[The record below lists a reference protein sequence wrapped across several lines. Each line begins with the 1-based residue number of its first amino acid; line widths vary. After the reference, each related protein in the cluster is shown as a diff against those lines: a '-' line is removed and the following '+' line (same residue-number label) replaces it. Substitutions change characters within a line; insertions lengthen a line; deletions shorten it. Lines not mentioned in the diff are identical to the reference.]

1 MYIILKNKNMRYTG
15 TVVRGIRT
23 PVIKY
28 GDDLNEVVLSSIL
41 RASKAEKFSLK
52 NRDIVGV
59 TESVVSICQN
69 NYVTIE
75 EVAEELRKKYEV
87 DEIGIVFPILSRNR
101 FSLILTAITKAFKK
115 VHILF
120 SYPSDEVGNQLMDPE
135 KMESLGINQYTSSFG
150 ESKYRK
156 LFGKEVKHEFTG
168 IDYVNYYK
176 SIGDGN
182 VVAHFSN
189 RPEYI
194 LKFTKNVLVC
204 DIHTR
209 ARSKKILKEKGGEKV
224 YGLDEICNRKNSKK
238 GYNKEYGLL
247 GSNRMGE
254 DRLKLFPRDGE
265 DFANALQKRLK
276 KETGK
281 NIEVLIYGDGAFKDP
296 VGKIWELADPV
307 VSPGFT
313 DGLRGRPKEIKLKY
327 VSENWDKKGNL
338 DDYVKQM
345 IKEKNTEKY
354 VVEKS
359 LGTTPRQL
367 TDLLGSLC
375 DLTSGSGDKG
385 TPVILIQGYFDDYTA
400 E

>member
-1 MYIILKNKNMRYTG
+1 
-15 TVVRGIRT
+15 
-23 PVIKY
+23 
-28 GDDLNEVVLSSIL
+28 
-41 RASKAEKFSLK
+41 
-52 NRDIVGV
+52 
-59 TESVVSICQN
+59 
-69 NYVTIE
+69 
-75 EVAEELRKKYEV
+75 
-87 DEIGIVFPILSRNR
+87 
-101 FSLILTAITKAFKK
+101 
-115 VHILF
+115 
-120 SYPSDEVGNQLMDPE
+120 MDPD
-135 KMESLGINQYTSSFG
+135 KMDKLGLNPHSNSFG
-150 ESKYRK
+150 EKKYRE
-156 LFGKEVKHEFTG
+156 LFGEEVKHEFTG

-176 SIGDGN
+176 SLGNGN

-189 RPEYI
+189 DPKYI
-194 LKFTKNVLVC
+194 LKYTENVLAC

-209 ARSKKILKEKGGEKV
+209 ERTKRILKENGGKIV
-224 YGLDEICNRKNSKK
+224 FGLDDICSRKNSKR
-238 GYNKEYGLL
+238 GYNKDYGLL

-254 DRLKLFPRDGE
+254 DRLKLFPRDGNE
-265 DFANALQKRLK
+265 FVQRVQKRLK

-313 DGLRGRPKEIKLKY
+313 EGLRGRPKEIKLKY
-327 VSENWDKKGNL
+327 VSENWNKEGNL
-338 DDYVKQM
+338 DDYVKEM
-345 IKEKNTEKY
+345 IKEKNTKKY

-385 TPVILIQGYFDDYTA
+385 TPVVLIQGYFDDYTV